1 MSPFNMHVCYDD
13 APVAGRLSTIV
24 LRVSLMSARR
34 LLCISLSLALVF
46 GCTNAPSPGDKGAG
60 TAKARSSATP
70 GGAKKG
76 VVGVSVLTSI
86 NPFFNVI
93 SQNLTDELAKGGY
106 ETLLV
111 SGEFDVARQQQQVR
125 DFIVAKCAAIVLCPC
140 DSKAIGPVIA
150 EANAAGIPVFTADIA
165 CLAPGAKVVSHIA
178 TDNREGGRQAAQ
190 AMIEVLG
197 EAGGKVVV
205 LDYKAAESCILRVLG
220 FKEQIEKYNSGRTS
234 GKIEIVAE
242 LPGDGQKDKGDKA
255 AQDALQSHPDLAG
268 IFAINDLSALGAR
281 AALEKAGKADQVK
294 LIGFDGQ
301 PDGKQAIKEG
311 KIYADPI
318 QHPDQIGIKT
328 AQSILKFFAGE
339 EIPAEQL
346 IPPAL
351 YRQADALKDPELK

>member
-1 MSPFNMHVCYDD
+1 MQFNFVRFSFG
-13 APVAGRLSTIV
+13 VA
-24 LRVSLMSARR
+24 
-34 LLCISLSLALVF
+34 LCLAVVI
-46 GCTNAPSPGDKGAG
+46 GCADSRGPASGGKADGNTGAGTKGAG
-60 TAKARSSATP
+60 
-70 GGAKKG
+70 GKKG

-93 SQNLTDELAKGGY
+93 GENITAELAKGGY

-125 DFIVAKCAAIVLCPC
+125 DFLVAKCAAIVLCPC

-150 EANAAGIPVFTADIA
+150 EANAAGVPVFTADIA

-197 EAGGKVVV
+197 EAGGKVVI

-220 FKEQIEKYNSGRTS
+220 FKEAVEKHNRGRTS

-242 LPGDGQKDKGDKA
+242 LPGDGKTDMGDKA
-255 AQDALQSHPDLAG
+255 AQDALTSHPDLAG

-294 LIGFDGQ
+294 LVGFDGQ

-328 AQSILKFFAGE
+328 AQSILKYFAGE
-339 EIPAEQL
+339 EIPPEQL